1 MRNDRICGRP
11 KWFDGALLLGA
22 LITTVIAG
30 CSLKSPSAPS
40 WEVEFNLPLLNQWF
54 EITDLIDE
62 DEFVP
67 FGADSIYAINFE
79 QSLEKIEVGGDI
91 TLDDM
96 NQSISQT
103 IGTFSVPVALPQTT
117 SMSLVDLGGPGNSG
131 GLAVPIPALT
141 FPSVTDTIP
150 AFGAFTRV
158 VIDTGTISVSV
169 TNNTK
174 VDFTTLVVRLLDAGA
189 ADALIVSLDVTAAGT
204 LDDGSSRSVSEPLD
218 GKTIGNNLKAE
229 IVGSTAAADSSVI
242 LDGSES
248 ISIQVTVGEMRVSS
262 ATAVIGEI
270 DFDYYPTIS
279 ITDASAVESAVLS
292 AGSFTLTLDNQLS
305 IPLDLTI
312 ELPNI
317 TDNTGTPV
325 NLNPL
330 ASAGAQGS
338 DSRNLADHTLTP
350 DDDGSGGKELGLTVN
365 VYSPGS
371 SGGLVTLSSTDAV
384 TVQAAITGLVMQAVT
399 GVLDSTGITIPQEQF
414 EVASDNGNFLDEAR
428 KFDLTSV
435 ELELTI
441 RHNIDFPADIQLNLI
456 GEGGIPDPVQLNLSF
471 HIDPSGFSPT
481 GPADTTMVS
490 RVYTLTDMNET
501 EANLLAFI
509 NAFPTTITSSGSAS
523 IGDGSYL
530 GSISSYSSF
539 QADLYFNTPLSFNV
553 TEELVFELD
562 KEFNDEG
569 LASGDETSLDI
580 QEVTLT
586 YTIASTMGLPL
597 TVSMMVA
604 TDSAL
609 VYTDPDVELVLV
621 VRASSAANQDTVITL
636 TSEQW
641 ELLQQP
647 FYSGV
652 RIVIP
657 PTGGTPFRLAK
668 NDSLFMKAFVTIKA
682 LINPEG
688 DGAGGGR

>member
-103 IGTFSVPVALPQTT
+103 IGTFSVPVAPPQTT

-141 FPSVTDTIP
+141 FPGVTKNLP
-150 AFGAFTRV
+150 AFGAFTQV

-174 VDFTTLVVRLLDAGA
+174 ADFNSLSVRLLDAGA
-189 ADALIVSLDVTAAGT
+189 ADALIVALNVTAAGT
-204 LDDGSSRSVSEPLD
+204 LVDGSSRSVSESLD
-218 GKTIGNNLKAE
+218 GKTIGNNLIAE
-229 IVGSTAAADSSVI
+229 IVGSTVAGGPVI

-262 ATAVIGEI
+262 AIAVIGEI
-270 DFDYYPTIS
+270 DFDYYPTIP

-325 NLNPL
+325 NLNPQ
-330 ASAGAQGS
+330 ASDGAQGS

-371 SGGLVTLSSTDAV
+371 SGELVPLSSTDAV
-384 TVQAAITGLVMQAVT
+384 TIQAAITGLVMQAVT

-490 RVYTLTDMNET
+490 RVYTLADMNET

-562 KEFNDEG
+562 KEFDDEG

-580 QEVTLT
+580 QEATLT

-621 VRASSAANQDTVITL
+621 VRGSSAASQDTVITL

-668 NDSLFMKAFVTIKA
+668 NDSLFMKAFVTIKV
-682 LINPEG
+682 LIDPEG
-688 DGAGGGR
+688 DGTGGGR